1 MALPLS
7 PQVFAIFRGLVEEH
21 SGLHYGPADLELF
34 AEKVSARAI
43 DEGFE
48 SLLDYYYFLRY
59 DDGGKEEL
67 QRLLEALVV
76 NETYFFREREQLEWL
91 VDHFLVPRLQLGQ
104 RPRVWSAACAT
115 GEEPLTLAM
124 LLHDRG
130 FDDRVDIVASDIS
143 QRVLDKA
150 QAGLFSARSLRHS
163 ARPELAARFLE
174 EHEGRLRITPSM
186 VARVQ
191 WRRLNL
197 TLAEEVAQ
205 LGAFDAILCRNVLIY
220 FSDPTTQ
227 RVLDSLMG
235 RLRDDG
241 ILLVGVS
248 ESLLRFGA
256 AITCDEHGGIFTY
269 RPIRASVRP

>member
-59 DDGGKEEL
+59 DDGGKDEL
-67 QRLLEALVV
+67 ERLMEALVV

-91 VDHFLVPRLQLGQ
+91 VDHVLVPRIQKGQ

-124 LLHDRG
+124 LLHARG
-130 FDDRVDIVASDIS
+130 YDDRVDIVATDLS

-163 ARPELAARFLE
+163 ARPELAAQFLE
-174 EHEGRLRITPSM
+174 EHQGRLRIAQSM

-197 TLAEEVAQ
+197 TRVQDVAQ
-205 LGAFDAILCRNVLIY
+205 LGAFDAVLCRNVLIY
-220 FSDPTTQ
+220 FSDLTTQ
-227 RVLDSLMG
+227 RVIDALMA

-256 AITCDEHGGIFTY
+256 AISCEEHGGIFAY
-269 RPIRASVRP
+269 RPVRPGVRP

>member
-59 DDGGKEEL
+59 DDGGKDEL
-67 QRLLEALVV
+67 ERLLEALVV
-76 NETYFFREREQLEWL
+76 NETYFFREREQLEWV
-91 VDHFLVPRLQLGQ
+91 VDHLLVPRVQRGQ
-104 RPRVWSAACAT
+104 RPRIWSAACAT

-124 LLHDRG
+124 LLHERG
-130 FDDRVDIVASDIS
+130 YDDRVDIVASDLS

-150 QAGLFSARSLRHS
+150 QQGLFSARSLRHS
-163 ARPELAARFLE
+163 ARPELAAKFLE
-174 EHEGRLRITPSM
+174 EHEGRLRITQDM
-186 VARVQ
+186 VTRVQ

-197 TLAEEVAQ
+197 TRPADVAQ
-205 LGAFDAILCRNVLIY
+205 MGAFDAILCRNVLIY
-220 FSDPTTQ
+220 FSDETTQ

-241 ILLVGVS
+241 VFLVGVS

-256 AITCDEHGGIFTY
+256 SITCEEHGGIFAY
-269 RPIRASVRP
+269 RPIRATVRP

>member
-1 MALPLS
+1 VALPLS

-59 DDGGKEEL
+59 DDGGRQEL
-67 QRLLEALVV
+67 ERLIDALVV

-91 VDHFLVPRLQLGQ
+91 VDHVLVPRVRQGR

-124 LLHDRG
+124 LLENRG
-130 FDDRVDIVASDIS
+130 YANSVDIVATDIS

-150 QAGLFSARSLRHS
+150 QAGLFSARSLRHA
-163 ARPELAARFLE
+163 ARPELAARFLD
-174 EHEGRLRITPSM
+174 EHEGRLRISPTLVS
-186 VARVQ
+186 RVQ

-197 TLAEEVAQ
+197 TRADEVAE
-205 LGAFDAILCRNVLIY
+205 LGQFDAVVCRNVLIY
-220 FSDPTTQ
+220 FSDVTTQ
-227 RVLDSLMG
+227 RVIDSLMA
-235 RLRDDG
+235 RLIGDG
-241 ILLVGVS
+241 VLLVGVS

-256 AITCDEHGGIFTY
+256 SIQCEEHGGIFAY
-269 RPIRASVRP
+269 RPVRP

>member
-21 SGLHYGPADLELF
+21 SGLSYGPSDLELF
-34 AEKVSARAI
+34 AEKVSARAV

-59 DDGGKEEL
+59 DDGGKQEL
-67 QRLLEALVV
+67 ERLMEALVV

-91 VDHFLVPRLQLGQ
+91 VDHVLVPRVKQGL

-124 LLHDRG
+124 LLHERG
-130 FDDRVDIVASDIS
+130 CDGRVDIVATDIS

-163 ARPELAARFLE
+163 ARPELAAQFLE
-174 EHEGRLRITPSM
+174 EHQGRLRIAQAM

-197 TLAEEVAQ
+197 TQPREVADM
-205 LGAFDAILCRNVLIY
+205 GRFDVILCRNVLIY
-220 FSDPTTQ
+220 FSDQTTQ

-235 RLRDDG
+235 QLRDDG
-241 ILLVGVS
+241 VFLVGVS
-248 ESLLRFGA
+248 ESLMRFGA
-256 AITCDEHGGIFTY
+256 SITCEEHGGVFAY
-269 RPIRASVRP
+269 RPIRPVRP